1 MSLAKKYKNLKIIT
15 DLKKLDNN
23 KFNKL
28 RCYFCNGNH
37 LCRDCPIEEKISP
50 LLKKQVGDYME
61 HHVANILACPSCNQ
75 KKLHVLGNNSPSL
88 DIVCKNCNR
97 RIEVKSKCLSVK
109 NIPKDLNLPH
119 GNFKEYISRQNKGLD
134 FIIVIYSVNRIHK
147 NIKLREILYLNNDF
161 IKKKKIF
168 NVEKRPSSP
177 LSFIKIK
184 DKNNPNI
191 KKIELKRKDSFISFK
206 KQVIEMINDHH

>member
-1 MSLAKKYKNLKIIT
+1 
-15 DLKKLDNN
+15 
-23 KFNKL
+23 
-28 RCYFCNGNH
+28 
-37 LCRDCPIEEKISP
+37 
-50 LLKKQVGDYME
+50 ME
-61 HHVANILACPSCNQ
+61 HHVANILPCPSCNM

-88 DIVCKNCNR
+88 DIICKNCNR

-119 GNFKEYISRQNKGLD
+119 GNFKEYIIRQNKGLD

-161 IKKKKIF
+161 IKKKNIF

-191 KKIELKRKDSFISFK
+191 KKIELKRKDSYISFK
-206 KQVIEMINDHH
+206 KQVIKMINEYH